1 MHIFCR
7 CIKNLQNNNKMND
20 KWLTKK
26 TAKQKIN
33 FFIIN
38 DTYQVMQ
45 MTVTIMLHT
54 ISNIN
59 VLFSSK
65 SWLIHFYCP
74 ISICV
79 DVLFHYKTI
88 FFFMQHVP
96 MNSLIYDTI
105 TSINCMHYI
114 PVNSLIYDIITSIN
128 CMHYIPVNSLIY
140 DTIITINHMH
150 HIPSNI
156 TEILNFPPILGWL
169 CLPKIYVDFHFEY

>member
-1 MHIFCR
+1 
-7 CIKNLQNNNKMND
+7 
-20 KWLTKK
+20 
-26 TAKQKIN
+26 
-33 FFIIN
+33 
-38 DTYQVMQ
+38 

-128 CMHYIPVNSLIY
+128 CMHHNPVNSLIYDTITSINCTHHIPVNSLIY

-156 TEILNFPPILGWL
+156 TEILNFQPILG
-169 CLPKIYVDFHFEY
+169 